1 MNTLTLFYS
10 LGTRLKAFSF
20 TYTHLLQA
28 SRKSKKQGCVTPA
41 SGFSQAQLDELTQPG
56 LSIFLH
62 VCLAPLLTAVLP
74 LQETKRPSKEMQVS
88 IARQLGLQPTTVGN
102 FFMNARRRLAHE
114 RYEQEAA
121 AALAAAATESA
132 DDACEMIGVD
142 AATAAASALTP
153 TMHTPVPA
161 DECDLDQIELDQH
174 KQYTPQQQQQ
184 LQQQQPEDQQQ
195 QQQQLLEH
203 VQQQHPT
210 EAVAAAEAAVDA
222 ATAAAAE
229 YVLNSL
235 QQDLQQQQHQQPQQ
249 IVEQQQQQQHQEAL
263 PQQSLQQQ
271 YSLTTL

>member
-20 TYTHLLQA
+20 TYVYTHLLQA

-174 KQYTPQQQQQ
+174 KQYTPQQQ
-184 LQQQQPEDQQQ
+184 PEDQQQ

-235 QQDLQQQQHQQPQQ
+235 QQDLQQQQQHQQPQQ